1 MAAAISVSSYKV
13 THLVINS
20 KFTDQ
25 VIGKNGDPYIFKECR
40 CDMKSKLF
48 SNFPGRLTFKNHRK
62 LISDLGNT
70 QKACE
75 KVVEI
80 TIVINFHASYL
91 K

>member
-1 MAAAISVSSYKV
+1 MWYEVEII
-13 THLVINS
+13 L
-20 KFTDQ
+20 
-25 VIGKNGDPYIFKECR
+25 
-40 CDMKSKLF
+40 
-48 SNFPGRLTFKNHRK
+48 SNFSGRLTFKNHRK

>member
-1 MAAAISVSSYKV
+1 
-13 THLVINS
+13 
-20 KFTDQ
+20 
-25 VIGKNGDPYIFKECR
+25 
-40 CDMKSKLF
+40 MKSKFIL
-48 SNFPGRLTFKNHRK
+48 SNFSARLTFKNHQK

-70 QKACE
+70 QKAYE